1 MSIISL
7 PEPTTSKPLFGLS
20 TDDALAFVTTLTPA
34 EARSMLMELLG
45 RDEGAFITAMER
57 VERTR
62 ARYAEA
68 VTR

>member
-1 MSIISL
+1 LSIISL
-7 PEPTTSKPLFGLS
+7 PEPTTSKPLFDLS

-45 RDEGAFITAMER
+45 RDEDAFIAAMAR

>member
-1 MSIISL
+1 MI
-7 PEPTTSKPLFGLS
+7 PTQTAKPYRFRLS
-20 TDDALAFVTTLTPA
+20 TDDAHRFLDTLTPI

-45 RDEGAFITAMER
+45 RDESAFIGAKER
-57 VERTR
+57 VERQR

>member
-1 MSIISL
+1 MI
-7 PEPTTSKPLFGLS
+7 PAQTTKPYPFRLS
-20 TDDALAFVTTLTPA
+20 TADADAFLDTLTEA

-45 RDEGAFITAMER
+45 RDEDAFITAMER

-68 VTR
+68 VRNA